1 MTSGGLTRGR
11 RGFALPLAVVILIAL
26 SLLAALG
33 IDAALGALRGGTA
46 GMVEARANALAET
59 GLARALAQPVDTATL
74 RLPAGATVFAWSDTS
89 ADTITAVAQVVEP
102 RTVRVAVAAV
112 VRRAEFRGFAGR
124 YAFAVIELDSTVS
137 AGAALRPLRSN
148 WWVATP

>member
-1 MTSGGLTRGR
+1 MTSGGLTQGR

-33 IDAALGALRGGTA
+33 IDAAMGALRAGTA

-59 GLARALAQPVDTATL
+59 GLTRALAQRLDTATL
-74 RLPAGATVFAWSDTS
+74 RLPAGATLFAGSDAT
-89 ADTITAVAQVVEP
+89 ADTVTAVAQVVEP

-112 VRRAEFRGFAGR
+112 VRRARFRGFAGR
-124 YAFAVIELDSTVS
+124 YAFAVIEPDSTVS
-137 AGAALRPLRSN
+137 GVAALRPLPSN